1 MWRRVDPR
9 VRLKGER
16 RMEFIH
22 EDVPTKNAYPVEKTF
37 HTTVSGDWTDQEALE
52 RQRLV
57 ALQEKSESKNPVDIP
72 PKAQFSLGGDSS
84 DDITIRA
91 PKLESNTLDRA
102 RGEIPDT
109 EIGRILPSR
118 ARLSGSIS
126 LGASDEGAPGSMS
139 TDELHETELVRKL
152 RGKLDSLEKE
162 NLRLEGDLQSRP
174 VRWQAIYRVNRQ
186 TLDKSSYADRSGQSM
201 TYNYLD
207 EPNWVKGDRGLI
219 SLQGNLP
226 LRSVESYKE
235 RNPEVIF
242 VVFRN
247 FTVHEAQGD
256 EEDQEI
262 AVWSESIYLTSWDLI
277 KAVKDAN
284 RHISKSLEGHSRTDM
299 LDTETE
305 LPAPYL
311 PFFHYRRTLENYN
324 TNILQGRGREWLLLW
339 QYVFDNYGHEYMQ
352 VDRCLESGTISRA
365 YIEYLIKYNDILLTK
380 RSGHLLGYRA
390 TSQPYLD
397 LNDSGKSQQ
406 AGKKPS
412 EKEYKPQTWRVWT
425 EAWKFDGNFE
435 KDDQEI
441 SFTIPSGR
449 EKILSIRDLELVPIK
464 YAESQSVVRLRDR
477 GLQFW
482 KSRSRRYISY
492 RSQLDTENSRN
503 TDLRYMIDPITY
515 KKLHGNHAPSL
526 QDDLGPEVFS
536 ADKPPSDPFPLLL
549 PATINGFN
557 MRNKKWEELDADRI
571 CDVCWNTEAFDNLVI
586 DNTTR
591 KLIKALVMRQ
601 LEADKGTDLIAG
613 KGQGLIILLHGGPG
627 TGKTFTAESVAE
639 IAKKPLYRVS
649 CGDLGTD
656 PTKVEEYLDSVLY
669 LGKIWDCVVLLDE
682 ADVYLEQRSM
692 ESLSRNA
699 LVSVFLRV
707 IEYYEGILILTS
719 NRVGTFDE
727 AFKSRLQLALH
738 YEKLKLKDRRKIW
751 ENFIKRLETLEET
764 GIDFDDLYKHV
775 NDLAKH
781 ELNGRQI
788 RNAITTARQ
797 LALYEEKDLDFNDLQ
812 QVINIAVKF
821 DKYTTEMQEGRTDD
835 EVMRSEGVRA

>member
-1 MWRRVDPR
+1 MSRTSGVLP
-9 VRLKGER
+9 
-16 RMEFIH
+16 
-22 EDVPTKNAYPVEKTF
+22 EDGNVP
-37 HTTVSGDWTDQEALE
+37 
-52 RQRLV
+52 
-57 ALQEKSESKNPVDIP
+57 
-72 PKAQFSLGGDSS
+72 
-84 DDITIRA
+84 
-91 PKLESNTLDRA
+91 
-102 RGEIPDT
+102 
-109 EIGRILPSR
+109 ILPSG
-118 ARLSGSIS
+118 ARVSGSNS
-126 LGASDEGAPGSMS
+126 SGDSEEGAPRSMS
-139 TDELHETELVRKL
+139 MDELHETELIRKL
-152 RGKLDSLEKE
+152 RDELDSLEKK
-162 NLRLEGDLQSRP
+162 NLRLTAHLQLRQ
-174 VRWQAIYRVNRQ
+174 VRWQIIYRVDRQDPDESIHANR
-186 TLDKSSYADRSGQSM
+186 SAQSM

-207 EPNWVKGDRGLI
+207 EPHWVVGDRGVA

-226 LRSVESYKE
+226 VRSVESYQE
-235 RNPEVIF
+235 RNPEVVFI
-242 VVFRN
+242 VFRS
-247 FTVHEAQGD
+247 FTGLGSKRD
-256 EEDQEI
+256 EEDQEM
-262 AVWSESIYLTSWDLI
+262 AVWSESIYLTSPDLI
-277 KAVKDAN
+277 KAVRNAN

-299 LDTETE
+299 IDTETE

-311 PFFHYRRTLENYN
+311 PFFHYRRTLENCN
-324 TNILQGRGREWLLLW
+324 TNISQGPRREWQLLW
-339 QYVFDNYGHEYMQ
+339 QDVFENYGDEYMR
-352 VDRCLESGTISRA
+352 VDRNLKSGTISSA
-365 YIEYLIKYNDILLTK
+365 HIKYLIKHNDILLSK
-380 RSGHLLGYRA
+380 ASRHLRGYRVV
-390 TSQPYLD
+390 SQPYQD
-397 LNDSGKSQQ
+397 LSGPGKSQQ
-406 AGKKPS
+406 AGKEPS
-412 EKEYKPQTWRVWT
+412 EDEYKPQTWKIWT
-425 EAWKFDGNFE
+425 EAWKFDGNFQ
-435 KDDQEI
+435 KDKQEI
-441 SFTIPSGR
+441 SFIIPSDR
-449 EKILSIRDLELVPIK
+449 EEILSIRDLEFVPIQ
-464 YAESQSVVRLRDR
+464 YAEPQSVVQLRDR

-492 RSQLDTENSRN
+492 RSQRDTQNPRN

-515 KKLHGNHAPSL
+515 KKLHNNYASPL
-526 QDDLGPEVFS
+526 QDDLGPELFS
-536 ADKPPSDPFPLLL
+536 AEKPPSDPFPLLL

-571 CDVCWNTEAFDNLVI
+571 CDVYWNTEAFDNLVI
-586 DNTTR
+586 DDTTR

-649 CGDLGTD
+649 CGDLGIE
-656 PTKVEEYLDSVLY
+656 PTKVEEYLESVLY

-692 ESLSRNA
+692 ESLARNA

-764 GIDFDDLYKHV
+764 GIDFNDLSKHV

-812 QVINIAVKF
+812 QVIKVALKF
-821 DKYTTEMQEGRTDD
+821 DKYTTEMQEGKTDD
-835 EVMRSEGVRA
+835 EVMRSDGIRA

>member
-1 MWRRVDPR
+1 MEKRIIERGTPVRPR
-9 VRLKGER
+9 YHVPSSGTQMSRTSGVLP
-16 RMEFIH
+16 
-22 EDVPTKNAYPVEKTF
+22 EDENVP
-37 HTTVSGDWTDQEALE
+37 
-52 RQRLV
+52 
-57 ALQEKSESKNPVDIP
+57 
-72 PKAQFSLGGDSS
+72 
-84 DDITIRA
+84 
-91 PKLESNTLDRA
+91 
-102 RGEIPDT
+102 
-109 EIGRILPSR
+109 ILPSG
-118 ARLSGSIS
+118 ARVSGSNPS
-126 LGASDEGAPGSMS
+126 GDSEEGAPRSMS
-139 TDELHETELVRKL
+139 TDELHETELIRKL
-152 RGKLDSLEKE
+152 RDELDSLGKK
-162 NLRLEGDLQSRP
+162 NLRLTAHMQLRR
-174 VRWQAIYRVNRQ
+174 VRWQSIYRVNRQ
-186 TLDKSSYADRSGQSM
+186 ISDESIHAHRGARFM
-201 TYNYLD
+201 AYNYLD
-207 EPNWVKGDRGLI
+207 EPHWVVGDGGVA

-226 LRSVESYKE
+226 VRSVESYQE
-235 RNPEVIF
+235 RNPEVVFI
-242 VVFRN
+242 VFRS
-247 FTVHEAQGD
+247 FTGLGSKRD
-256 EEDQEI
+256 EEDQEM
-262 AVWSESIYLTSWDLI
+262 AVWSESIYLTSPDLI
-277 KAVKDAN
+277 KAVRNAN
-284 RHISKSLEGHSRTDM
+284 RDISKSLEGHSRTDM
-299 LDTETE
+299 IDTETE

-311 PFFHYRRTLENYN
+311 PFFHYRRTLENCN
-324 TNILQGRGREWLLLW
+324 TNISQGPRREWQLLW
-339 QYVFDNYGHEYMQ
+339 QYVFENYGDEYMQ

-365 YIEYLIKYNDILLTK
+365 HIKYLIKYNDILLSK
-380 RSGHLLGYRA
+380 ASRHLRGYRA
-390 TSQPYLD
+390 VSQPWLD
-397 LNDSGKSQQ
+397 LSGPGKSQQ
-406 AGKKPS
+406 ADKKPS
-412 EKEYKPQTWRVWT
+412 EDEYKPQTWKVRT
-425 EAWKFDGNFE
+425 EAWKFDGNFQ
-435 KDDQEI
+435 KDTQEV
-441 SFTIPSGR
+441 SFIIPNGR
-449 EKILSIRDLELVPIK
+449 EEILSIRDLELVPIQ
-464 YAESQSVVRLRDR
+464 YAGPQSGVRLRDR

-492 RSQLDTENSRN
+492 RSQRDTQISSN

-515 KKLHGNHAPSL
+515 KKLHNNHAQPL
-526 QDDLGPEVFS
+526 QDDLGPELFS
-536 ADKPPSDPFPLLL
+536 AENPPSDLFPLLL

-571 CDVCWNTEAFDNLVI
+571 CDVYWNTEAFDNLVI
-586 DNTTR
+586 DDTTR

-649 CGDLGTD
+649 CGDLGIE
-656 PTKVEEYLDSVLY
+656 PTKVEEYLESVLY

-692 ESLSRNA
+692 ESLARNA

-764 GIDFDDLYKHV
+764 GIDFNDLSKHV

-812 QVINIAVKF
+812 QVIKVALKF
-821 DKYTTEMQEGRTDD
+821 DKYTTEMQEGKTDD
-835 EVMRSEGVRA
+835 EVMRSDGIRA

>member
-1 MWRRVDPR
+1 MAEA
-9 VRLKGER
+9 L
-16 RMEFIH
+16 I
-22 EDVPTKNAYPVEKTF
+22 AYSWGSKANSAAKTF
-37 HTTVSGDWTDQEALE
+37 HTTISKDWTDQDALE
-52 RQRLV
+52 EQRLV
-57 ALQEKSESKNPVDIP
+57 ALQEKSELNTPQIPFKMSPPQIDI
-72 PKAQFSLGGDSS
+72 QFAPQPRIGHLSS
-84 DDITIRA
+84 A
-91 PKLESNTLDRA
+91 S
-102 RGEIPDT
+102 GELPDNET
-109 EIGRILPSR
+109 GRILPSR

-126 LGASDEGAPGSMS
+126 SGDSGERAPGSMS
-139 TDELHETELVRKL
+139 TDELHETELIRRL

-162 NLRLEGDLQSRP
+162 NLYLKHDLQSRP

-186 TLDKSSYADRSGQSM
+186 TLDESTHADKNARSK

-207 EPNWVKGDRGLI
+207 EPHWVKGDKGVA

-226 LRSVESYKE
+226 VWSIESYQD
-235 RNPEVIF
+235 RNPEIVFI
-242 VVFRN
+242 VFRS
-247 FTVHEAQGD
+247 FTVHGSERDD
-256 EEDQEI
+256 EDHEMV
-262 AVWSESIYLTSWDLI
+262 VWSESIYLTSPDLI
-277 KAVKDAN
+277 KAVKNAN
-284 RHISKSLEGHSRTDM
+284 RHISKSLEGHSGTDIM
-299 LDTETE
+299 NTETE
-305 LPAPYL
+305 LLAPYL
-311 PFFHYRRTLENYN
+311 PFFHYRRTLENCN
-324 TNILQGRGREWLLLW
+324 TNISQGPRQGWQLLW
-339 QYVFDNYGHEYMQ
+339 LYVFENYGDEYMQ
-352 VDRCLESGTISRA
+352 VDRWLKSGTISRA
-365 YIEYLIKYNDILLTK
+365 YIRYLIKHNDYLLSK
-380 RSGHLLGYRA
+380 ASRHLRGYRA
-390 TSQPYLD
+390 VSQPCLD
-397 LNDSGKSQQ
+397 LNGSVESRQ

-412 EKEYKPQTWRVWT
+412 EDKYNSQTWRVWT
-425 EAWKFDGNFE
+425 EAWNFDGNFQ
-435 KDDQEI
+435 KDKREI
-441 SFTIPSGR
+441 SFTIPGGR
-449 EKILSIRDLELVPIK
+449 EEILSLKDLEVVPIQ
-464 YAESQSVVRLRDR
+464 YAEPRLVVQLRDR
-477 GLQFW
+477 GLEFW
-482 KSRSRRYISY
+482 KSRTRRYISY
-492 RSQLDTENSRN
+492 RSQRDTANSRN
-503 TDLRYMIDPITY
+503 TDLRYMIDLMTY
-515 KKLHGNHAPSL
+515 KKLHKSYAPSL
-526 QDDLGPEVFS
+526 RDDLGPELSS
-536 ADKPPSDPFPLLL
+536 AEKPPSDLFPLLL

-557 MRNKKWEELDADRI
+557 MRNKKWEELDVDRI
-571 CDVCWNTEAFDNLVI
+571 CDVSWNTVAFDNLVI

-649 CGDLGTD
+649 CGDLGTE
-656 PTKVEEYLDSVLY
+656 PTKVEEYLESVLY

-764 GIDFDDLYKHV
+764 GVNFDDLYKHV

-797 LALYEEKDLDFNDLQ
+797 LALYEEKDLDFDDLE
-812 QVINIAVKF
+812 QVIKIAVKF

>member
-1 MWRRVDPR
+1 M
-9 VRLKGER
+9 
-16 RMEFIH
+16 
-22 EDVPTKNAYPVEKTF
+22 
-37 HTTVSGDWTDQEALE
+37 
-52 RQRLV
+52 
-57 ALQEKSESKNPVDIP
+57 
-72 PKAQFSLGGDSS
+72 
-84 DDITIRA
+84 
-91 PKLESNTLDRA
+91 
-102 RGEIPDT
+102 
-109 EIGRILPSR
+109 
-118 ARLSGSIS
+118 SI
-126 LGASDEGAPGSMS
+126 DEQN
-139 TDELHETELVRKL
+139 ETELIRRL
-152 RGKLDSLEKE
+152 RGELDSLEKE
-162 NLRLEGDLQSRP
+162 NLCLKDHLQLRR
-174 VRWQAIYRVNRQ
+174 VRWQVIYRVHRQ
-186 TLDKSSYADRSGQSM
+186 NPKESTRDDRRAQLM

-207 EPNWVKGDRGLI
+207 EPHWVKGDKGVA

-226 LRSVESYKE
+226 VRSVESYQE
-235 RNPEVIF
+235 RNPEVVFIIF
-242 VVFRN
+242 RS
-247 FTVHEAQGD
+247 FTVHGSKRD
-256 EEDQEI
+256 EEDQEM
-262 AVWSESIYLTSWDLI
+262 AVWSESIYLTSPDLI
-277 KAVKDAN
+277 KAVKNAN
-284 RHISKSLEGHSRTDM
+284 RHISKSLEGHSRTDTM
-299 LDTETE
+299 DTETE

-311 PFFHYRRTLENYN
+311 PFFHYRRTLENCN
-324 TNILQGRGREWLLLW
+324 TNISQGPRRGWQLLW
-339 QYVFDNYGHEYMQ
+339 EYVFENYGDEYMQ
-352 VDRCLESGTISRA
+352 VDRSLNSGTISRA
-365 YIEYLIKYNDILLTK
+365 HIKYLIKHNDILLSK
-380 RSGHLLGYRA
+380 ASRHLRGYQA
-390 TSQPYLD
+390 VSQPRLD
-397 LNDSGKSQQ
+397 SDGSVVSQQ

-412 EKEYKPQTWRVWT
+412 EDEYNSETWKVWT
-425 EAWKFDGNFE
+425 EAWRFDGNFQ
-435 KDDQEI
+435 KDKEDT
-441 SFTIPSGR
+441 SFIIPSGQ
-449 EKILSIRDLELVPIK
+449 EEILSIRDLELVPIQ
-464 YAESQSVVRLRDR
+464 YAEPQLVVHLRDS

-492 RSQLDTENSRN
+492 RSQRHTENSKN

-515 KKLHGNHAPSL
+515 KKLHKNDARPL
-526 QDDLGPEVFS
+526 RDDLGPELFS
-536 ADKPPSDPFPLLL
+536 AEKPPLDPFPLLL
-549 PATINGFN
+549 PPTINGFN
-557 MRNKKWEELDADRI
+557 MRNKKWEELDADRT

-586 DNTTR
+586 DDTTKR
-591 KLIKALVMRQ
+591 LIKALVMQQ

-656 PTKVEEYLDSVLY
+656 PTKVEEYLESVLY

-692 ESLSRNA
+692 ESLARNA

-764 GIDFDDLYKHV
+764 GVDFDDLYKHV

-797 LALYEEKDLDFNDLQ
+797 LALYEEKNLDFDDLQ
-812 QVINIAVKF
+812 QVIKVALKF